1 MVERCVRAVYR
12 LDRVALEGVGP
23 RRGSAGAVVEVDRGD
38 LLAVHRAVGAV
49 FLDVE
54 ETVVGAVLV
63 LPGVFIAA
71 GTGADLDVL
80 QRVELLEDRA
90 ACGIDDHQRSEEHT
104 SELQSLM
111 RISYAVFCLKKK
123 KTHRKTK
130 NKETEQK

>member
-1 MVERCVRAVYR
+1 MRIRAVDR
-12 LDRVALEGVGP
+12 LYRVARSGVGP

-63 LPGVFIAA
+63 LLGVFIAA

-80 QRVELLEDRA
+80 QRFGLLEDRA
-90 ACGIDDHQRSEEHT
+90 ACGRSEEHT

-111 RISYAVFCLKKK
+111 RISYAVCCLNKKN
-123 KTHRKTK
+123 T
-130 NKETEQK
+130 

>member
-63 LPGVFIAA
+63 LPGLFIAA
-71 GTGADLDVL
+71 GTGSDLDVL
-80 QRVELLEDRA
+80 QLVELLEDRA
-90 ACGIDDHQRSEEHT
+90 AFCIDDPPRAG
-104 SELQSLM
+104 
-111 RISYAVFCLKKK
+111 RD
-123 KTHRKTK
+123 RKRTRL
-130 NKETEQK
+130 NSSH